1 MLCHFLTFKV
11 HSANKFPTFKSGIN
25 MFSDLLIKELVF
37 RQNLGQGFHGST
49 YIAYGVSS
57 VSTRLFPLFHHEP
70 QHKRATILRPHKYN
84 TVHKSNAK
92 DSFLPS
98 LWCPIRFGLRALPSL
113 EDCQILLGSLGEKRN
128 QSGTEYPSKK
138 QAKTQ
143 KLPFS
148 GAAPQLVQPGPA
160 SRLKRS

>member
-1 MLCHFLTFKV
+1 MICASVRLFLACASRSRATVCPCEFCGCGCAVPLLDFHFKV
-11 HSANKFPTFKSGIN
+11 HSTNKFPTFKLFKSGIN

-49 YIAYGVSS
+49 CIAYGVSS

-84 TVHKSNAK
+84 TVQKSNAK

-113 EDCQILLGSLGEKRN
+113 EDCQILPGSLG
-128 QSGTEYPSKK
+128 
-138 QAKTQ
+138 AK
-143 KLPFS
+143 
-148 GAAPQLVQPGPA
+148 
-160 SRLKRS
+160 